1 MDVFEAL
8 STAANI
14 MLLGMVCVFAFLGL
28 LVIVINTIA
37 KYCPEEAKAA
47 PAKQNNVNGQVS
59 PDVVAAISAAV
70 HKYRKSR
77 D

>member
-1 MDVFEAL
+1 MDVSEAL
-8 STAANI
+8 GIAANI
-14 MLLGMVCVFAFLGL
+14 MLLGMVCVFSFLGI
-28 LVIVINTIA
+28 LVVVINLFA
-37 KYCPEEAKAA
+37 KYCPEDVKVA
-47 PAKQNNVNGQVS
+47 PPKQANVNGQVS

>member
-1 MDVFEAL
+1 MDVVEAL
-8 STAANI
+8 GIAANI
-14 MLLGMVCVFAFLGL
+14 MLLGMVCVFAFLGI
-28 LVIVINTIA
+28 LVIAIKVVA
-37 KYCPEEAKAA
+37 KYCPEEVKVA
-47 PAKQNNVNGQVS
+47 PPKQANVNGQVS